1 MDRGFFKFDS
11 SYKKCIYGLQPL
23 AVHRTFSS
31 VSAQPRCI
39 SKNALFY
46 QKNDA
51 FRQQI
56 QPPNMLLITPNECS
70 LCLTNLS
77 A

>member
-1 MDRGFFKFDS
+1 MNCVSACLEGNRWVAKQHFFGDTSFFF
-11 SYKKCIYGLQPL
+11 L
-23 AVHRTFSS
+23 S
-31 VSAQPRCI
+31 VLAQPRCI

-56 QPPNMLLITPNECS
+56 QSPNMNLITPDECS
-70 LCLTNLS
+70 LCLTNLN